1 MAKSLIQSP
10 THEDITPPTP
20 IIDHSN
26 SYNHANNKQSVKRK
40 NSPPPYPDVL
50 PQLSSSGEDSDEL
63 PDSCDSSDDNE
74 TQMPP
79 SKKSRSDATFPPLEI
94 AQSDVDCI
102 EKMINNN
109 EDPTPSTS
117 DDISSLLKKCES
129 MCTPDEKQFLDQ
141 HLLPIVKK
149 HPGKLSCTM
158 LADFTG
164 LCSVHKLH
172 LDAFEKIDGWQ
183 NKCQAKV
190 DEFVKRMN
198 GQGKIFDRQL
208 VSANAF
214 VKSIDKNSSTL
225 STAFKQFFEKNSS
238 SKICKK
244 CVHHCLPNASTTIP
258 RFSGK
263 PPVNKK
269 KNTPPKKTPKTHSFV
284 DKTEKNH
291 SLVKPKSTSKL
302 LYYTTNKNP
311 RTPLD
316 KTVSRGSY
324 CRSINNDIA
333 PQYHVLHN
341 HIHYVHMRCDR
352 PLSGM

>member
-1 MAKSLIQSP
+1 MNSRNILSDILQSISKWINLSSKIYGRICKKLRKCKPILESSSCHHTFWESFTKIIAESCPIYQVELKCYLFRVPFFGSVFSKEKLKITILKNDEIEILIEKNASLDADEISSQSSSSDSVSDDEDHEEKQNRSIQKKFKRVESVAKSLIQSP

-129 MCTPDEKQFLDQ
+129 MCTQDEK
-141 HLLPIVKK
+141 
-149 HPGKLSCTM
+149 
-158 LADFTG
+158 
-164 LCSVHKLH
+164 
-172 LDAFEKIDGWQ
+172 
-183 NKCQAKV
+183 
-190 DEFVKRMN
+190 
-198 GQGKIFDRQL
+198 
-208 VSANAF
+208 
-214 VKSIDKNSSTL
+214 
-225 STAFKQFFEKNSS
+225 
-238 SKICKK
+238 
-244 CVHHCLPNASTTIP
+244 
-258 RFSGK
+258 
-263 PPVNKK
+263 
-269 KNTPPKKTPKTHSFV
+269 
-284 DKTEKNH
+284 
-291 SLVKPKSTSKL
+291 
-302 LYYTTNKNP
+302 
-311 RTPLD
+311 
-316 KTVSRGSY
+316 
-324 CRSINNDIA
+324 
-333 PQYHVLHN
+333 
-341 HIHYVHMRCDR
+341 
-352 PLSGM
+352 